1 MKKIAMCLIA
11 VAACGIA
18 LTGCKTTYT
27 NDAAYDSKSVM
38 VPAAYQLKIEHKDT
52 KVEGSATVHSVL
64 NWFCWGVSDYA
75 DRTSIGGASGEVSPL
90 FNILPDPIGMAK
102 KGAVYNACKASGSDL
117 LIGTKYEIV
126 ENWYFV
132 YSQIN
137 CKVSGYP
144 GFEKGVEKVSDV
156 SKAQNKV
163 VKL

>member
-1 MKKIAMCLIA
+1 MKKIAMCLVA
-11 VAACGIA
+11 VVACGIT

-38 VPAAYQLKIEHKDT
+38 VPAAYQLKIEHQDT

-64 NWFCWGVSDYA
+64 GWFCWGVSNYA
-75 DRTSIGGASGEVSPL
+75 DRTALGESGAASSLFSI
-90 FNILPDPIGMAK
+90 IPDPVGVAK
-102 KGAVYNACKASGSDL
+102 KGAVYNACKATGCDL

-144 GFEKGVEKVSDV
+144 GFEKGVEKAADV
-156 SKAQNKV
+156 GKAQNAV
-163 VKL
+163 IKL